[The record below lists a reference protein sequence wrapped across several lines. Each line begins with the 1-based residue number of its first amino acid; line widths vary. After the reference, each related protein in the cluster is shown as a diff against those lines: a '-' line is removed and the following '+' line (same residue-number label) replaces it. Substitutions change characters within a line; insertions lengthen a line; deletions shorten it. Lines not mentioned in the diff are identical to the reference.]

1 MRPPLHIL
9 IVEDSADDTELVAL
23 QLRRAG
29 YSFDYERVDSA
40 EGMRKAL
47 EGREW
52 DLVISDYVV
61 PGFGAPD
68 ALALV
73 RQTGLSL
80 PFIIVS
86 GHIGEDIAVSAIK
99 SGADDYLMKDR
110 LGRLGP
116 AIERALNEAACRRAT
131 DQANE

>member
-1 MRPPLHIL
+1 MRPPLNIL
-9 IVEDSADDTELVAL
+9 IVEDSSDDTELLAL

-29 YSFDYERVDSA
+29 YTFDFERVDSA
-40 EGMRKAL
+40 ETMRQAL
-47 EGREW
+47 ERREW

-73 RQTGLSL
+73 RQAGLSL

-99 SGADDYLMKDR
+99 AGADDYLMKDR

-116 AIERALNEAACRRAT
+116 AIERAL
-131 DQANE
+131 